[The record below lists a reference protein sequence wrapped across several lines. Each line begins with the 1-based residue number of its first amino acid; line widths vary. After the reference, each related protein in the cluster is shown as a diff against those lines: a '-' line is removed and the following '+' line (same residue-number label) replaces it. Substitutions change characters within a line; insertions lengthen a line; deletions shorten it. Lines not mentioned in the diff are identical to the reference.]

1 MGERTLSRNHDQD
14 TPAKSGEEMGERD
27 PIAPKS
33 GPETEERNT
42 PLPEEET
49 YEREHD
55 EGRPFPGAL
64 TSLTR

>member
-1 MGERTLSRNHDQD
+1 MGERAPSRNHDQD

-55 EGRPFPGAL
+55 ERRPLPGAR
-64 TSLTR
+64 SVRTR